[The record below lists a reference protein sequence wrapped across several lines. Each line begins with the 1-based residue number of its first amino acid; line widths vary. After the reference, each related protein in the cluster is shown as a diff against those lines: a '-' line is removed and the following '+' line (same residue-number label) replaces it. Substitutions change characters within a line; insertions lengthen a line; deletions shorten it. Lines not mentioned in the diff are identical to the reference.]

1 MFKWCRSQS
10 NVRET
15 PATFSPLRHRQ
26 PQPQS
31 YSHSYSNNNSNNGK
45 RPRGIVQQQQKQRPV
60 KRHDD
65 SSHNGVRKVRK
76 VRKPIHSA
84 SVLGSL
90 GRNQLNSILSSSS
103 SNQRHKS
110 NTLAIR
116 QQRQTQATTQAPSQP
131 QSQSLPP
138 QDDGLDSL
146 CNAMTNVAIRPE
158 VLRRQRKEER
168 RLDAQLF
175 ATVNVVKTR
184 EKRIETNIISHKT
197 NLEHSKQRNM
207 QALKE
212 KEHLQRNQ
220 QEQLLLEER
229 AVQEHKATIERLRQ
243 KNELQKKE
251 NEQIES
257 KNNNSNSSS
266 SSSSS
271 FNAAFNSSSSSSSSS
286 SSNAIDNDPEHGTV
300 AERVALRLRPFT
312 TQETE
317 RINDTLSRN
326 GNANEILVKEFKVE
340 MTRKI
345 MRDLS
350 GLTWINDEIINY
362 NMAMINARDTR
373 EMEKRMLL
381 PHDETNPPKRR
392 IWCAKS
398 FLMTKLDGGS
408 YKDVKRWAKKAKLGG
423 TKNSIFD
430 LWRMVVPINIGNSH
444 WTSVHVDFKTKAIL
458 YLDSMGGGGQKYL
471 NLVLNYLKD
480 EHSAKIGTSLDESEW
495 TMKSL
500 GRTIPQQQNCSDCG
514 MFTCTFAT
522 YATDTLVRGSG
533 NGGRHGI
540 PFEFGQQDMPYMRR
554 RLALDI
560 LSKRLD

>member
-1 MFKWCRSQS
+1 M
-10 NVRET
+10 
-15 PATFSPLRHRQ
+15 
-26 PQPQS
+26 
-31 YSHSYSNNNSNNGK
+31 
-45 RPRGIVQQQQKQRPV
+45 QR
-60 KRHDD
+60 
-65 SSHNGVRKVRK
+65 
-76 VRKPIHSA
+76 
-84 SVLGSL
+84 
-90 GRNQLNSILSSSS
+90 
-103 SNQRHKS
+103 
-110 NTLAIR
+110 
-116 QQRQTQATTQAPSQP
+116 
-131 QSQSLPP
+131 
-138 QDDGLDSL
+138 
-146 CNAMTNVAIRPE
+146 
-158 VLRRQRKEER
+158 
-168 RLDAQLF
+168 
-175 ATVNVVKTR
+175 
-184 EKRIETNIISHKT
+184 
-197 NLEHSKQRNM
+197 
-207 QALKE
+207 LKD
-212 KEHLQRNQ
+212 
-220 QEQLLLEER
+220 
-229 AVQEHKATIERLRQ
+229 AVQERQ
-243 KNELQKKE
+243 YIPFLNQDQAQQEGSADLP
-251 NEQIES
+251 
-257 KNNNSNSSS
+257 SSHRSGS
-266 SSSSS
+266 SVYQTSP
-271 FNAAFNSSSSSSSSS
+271 SSSSSSSSS
-286 SSNAIDNDPEHGTV
+286 SSALALSSSSSSSSSSSFSYNRSLSPLSLLPSSLLSSLASKKKKKRKTDSVEKSEKKSRFTWTGQSRAAFKSKAASLRVNGKLNADALRQIETSMHLEKHMVSLKQLTSHNQKEQAKRQREELGKNQKNHKNQKKKKQRIDRSFFNSDLKKSSHSSSSSSSSSSGSSSSSSSSSSSGSSNISNSSNSSTSSATSSATSSSTSSNTSDDANNQAPDDDNDPEHGTV

-533 NGGRHGI
+533 NSGRHGI